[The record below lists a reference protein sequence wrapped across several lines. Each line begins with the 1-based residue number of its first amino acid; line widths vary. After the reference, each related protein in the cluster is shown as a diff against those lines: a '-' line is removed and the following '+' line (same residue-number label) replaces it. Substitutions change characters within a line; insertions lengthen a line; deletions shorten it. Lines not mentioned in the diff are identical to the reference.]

1 MVRFSVK
8 AEAFGEKRKRNKIM
22 LVLIIFAVV
31 FAYQIYAPAF
41 AGAWPRPPLSG
52 YVALKRGHVS
62 GSTIIAAPRQIGEPG
77 SGIALQSAYNTQA
90 QEIYGEY
97 ALSPHI
103 LFVGKRQIQ
112 RARLATSTSRTDN
125 HELGVQTPMPFL
137 AVGLLPPATMRIL
150 RFIFPAI
157 KFSRDSAAAAQ
168 IFHYHTRS
176 KTFDSATTPT
186 SRQDGAALT
195 VATAD
200 RLSWGRYHL
209 TQNLAVTQFDS
220 RSSGVWKSDYEI
232 QFGYAQQISLGWVSE
247 TYQDH
252 AQSYAGRNS
261 YATISFTPPE
271 HRFNVRFL
279 HGKSIIAG
287 QPDTRRSY
295 RLEVGWS
302 FP

>member
-1 MVRFSVK
+1 MRPSPAVRGSRRARRHAIK
-8 AEAFGEKRKRNKIM
+8 AAN
-22 LVLIIFAVV
+22 LVSAV
-31 FAYQIYAPAF
+31 QETT
-41 AGAWPRPPLSG
+41 SG
-52 YVALKRGHVS
+52 V
-62 GSTIIAAPRQIGEPG
+62 
-77 SGIALQSAYNTQA
+77 TQA
-90 QEIYGEY
+90 
-97 ALSPHI
+97 
-103 LFVGKRQIQ
+103 
-112 RARLATSTSRTDN
+112 
-125 HELGVQTPMPFL
+125 
-137 AVGLLPPATMRIL
+137 
-150 RFIFPAI
+150 
-157 KFSRDSAAAAQ
+157 
-168 IFHYHTRS
+168 
-176 KTFDSATTPT
+176 
-186 SRQDGAALT
+186 
-195 VATAD
+195 
-200 RLSWGRYHL
+200 

-232 QFGYAQQISLGWVSE
+232 QFGYAHQISLGRVNE